1 MEIRCL
7 IEVVS
12 LIRIIQFVKG
22 PEMGTVH
29 DNDHTIVDCPI
40 TSLFFFLSWTA
51 FLSVLEVLLHDF
63 CFGEVMFYIYEVIMY
78 SHNIGCSH
86 VVPLIF
92 FVSELFR

>member
-1 MEIRCL
+1 MEIRCI

-40 TSLFFFLSWTA
+40 TSLFFFP
-51 FLSVLEVLLHDF
+51 FVD
-63 CFGEVMFYIYEVIMY
+63 CFPERVGSF
-78 SHNIGCSH
+78 GA
-86 VVPLIF
+86 
-92 FVSELFR
+92 